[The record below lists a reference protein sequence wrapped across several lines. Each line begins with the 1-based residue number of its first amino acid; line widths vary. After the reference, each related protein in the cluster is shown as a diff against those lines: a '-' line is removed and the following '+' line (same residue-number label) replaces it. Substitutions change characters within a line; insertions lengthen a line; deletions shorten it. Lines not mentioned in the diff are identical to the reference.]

1 MLKEKDKVK
10 VDYILEVDGKIIDTT
25 FEDVAKKNDIFNN
38 FIVYEPLEFEI
49 GSGVVIRGFDKAI
62 REMNKGEEK
71 EVIIDCKDGYGE
83 RSEKLVMELDREKF
97 KHKEPINVNDKMIL
111 NLPNKRRID
120 GKIIE
125 VKDDKVKLDCNH
137 DLSGKELKFTI
148 YLREVL

>member
-1 MLKEKDKVK
+1 MLKENDKVK
-10 VDYILEVDGKIIDTT
+10 VDYILEVDSKIIDTT

-38 FIVYEPLEFEI
+38 FIVYEPLEFEL

-62 REMNKGEEK
+62 REMKKGEEK
-71 EVIIDCKDGYGE
+71 EVIVNCEDGYGE
-83 RSEKLVMELDREKF
+83 RSEKLVLELDREKF
-97 KHKEPINVNDKMIL
+97 KHKEPININDKMVL

-125 VKDDKVKLDCNH
+125 VKEDKVKLDCNH
-137 DLSGKELKFTI
+137 DLAGKELKFTI

>member
-62 REMNKGEEK
+62 REMKKGEEK
-71 EVIIDCKDGYGE
+71 EVIVDCKDGYGE
-83 RSEKLVMELDREKF
+83 RSEKLVLELDREKF

-137 DLSGKELKFTI
+137 DLSG
-148 YLREVL
+148 

>member
-1 MLKEKDKVK
+1 
-10 VDYILEVDGKIIDTT
+10 VDYILEVDSKIIDTT

-38 FIVYEPLEFEI
+38 FIVYEPLEFEL

-62 REMNKGEEK
+62 REMKKGEEK
-71 EVIIDCKDGYGE
+71 EVIVNCEDGYGE
-83 RSEKLVMELDREKF
+83 RSEKLVLELDREKF
-97 KHKEPINVNDKMIL
+97 KHKEPININDKMVL

-125 VKDDKVKLDCNH
+125 VKEDKVKLDCNH
-137 DLSGKELKFTI
+137 DLAGKELKFTI